1 MKGCFH
7 IIRWIF
13 VLLAVGGAGGGAY
26 VYSVWSEQEQLLR
39 ETVLSHIGQSL
50 PGWDVGL
57 VRARFDWNRR
67 VHLYDFSVRPE
78 GETEPLL
85 RIPEV
90 VVTIDLDRFRDDQS
104 LSLREIEL
112 LGPQVQLTRFADG
125 RWNFQRPTMLEQS
138 GGVVPD
144 LRIRDG
150 NALIRIEHQDAA
162 PASVELNRVNLE
174 MLSTGMR
181 RLQFKGQLE
190 IARAGILNL
199 HGTWGL
205 DAGQWAVNG
214 QMVDVSANRDL
225 IEIVSSLS
233 PELQATLRKFDNR
246 LHALF
251 HKTPVV
257 HASDGSAVQKSTS
270 AERLVGPE
278 HRVLESG
285 VNDVPPRTLNAEPE
299 PDPQGV
305 PSLGIAGLMDINFR
319 MQRHPDV
326 AAADYKVLLTLKQ
339 SQFSHPELP
348 LPLHDIVGKV
358 YWDGTQLLVR
368 DVSARNGVT
377 RLGMDVSIDKSSKEP
392 GELQLRIQDLMLDQ
406 RLYDCL
412 PASWQKF
419 YRSLQPAGMVDVSG
433 RLRFD
438 GASVWHPENFV
449 ITAKGCSAVHDRF
462 PYPIQAIRGAIRQ
475 VADQRDLTF
484 ELRGNL
490 GHSVLLIS
498 GKTRQAGPE
507 AETTVELVTRGLP
520 IDDRFLAACSE
531 PVRNVLRSLRL
542 KCLADIRLNLFRP
555 FGPKQPFQQTLL
567 AELSEGEFQSVHFP
581 LRLSQLAGQISY
593 TSRDRV
599 WLFSDLKARNEDAQF
614 EGVGVYSLASKP
626 GQLDMTITAK
636 GARFDKQL
644 ELALPAHM
652 QQLWDVLSP
661 GGRCHLLAKLHWT
674 PGNQPVVAL
683 PALRVFGGSL
693 QLKDFP
699 LPLTDIDARLSY
711 EQGVVQIK
719 QLRAR
724 HEEMQ
729 VRARGVAAHGA
740 DQWRVRFDEL
750 FVDDLVP
757 DRVFRLAL
765 PDGLRSAV
773 EQLNPRGKLSLS
785 GAVEIRGSSLADSAL
800 TSAWNTKV
808 VFSGGQLFAGLDLKR
823 IRGHVTAQGQWDG
836 RTLENRGEIRLDSL
850 EVLQHQI
857 NSVRGPYH
865 LRDGELTVG
874 SQRVLQPNPPAVPDS
889 ERLIATA
896 IGGNLTLDSFAVLG
910 DSPSY
915 HLIATIAA
923 GRLEDYA
930 RRYLPGSGNL
940 HGVINGWIDLHG
952 GGDSAQA
959 PVADDDF
966 DSISGRGQL
975 QISPAALYELP
986 VLVQVFRVLSFVPT
1000 DKTAFTYALLDFTVD
1015 RGAFWFK
1022 SIDLVG
1028 DTISLRG
1035 KGQARFDGKL
1045 ALDFYSMLG
1054 RNRPRIPVFNIL
1066 VDEATRGWV
1075 GVEVGGTVSAPR
1087 ARTKALPTID
1097 ETLRRFLGAFD
1108 TIRRPPIPRVR
1119 RAPQPPRLPSP

>member
-1 MKGCFH
+1 MKGLFH

-13 VLLAVGGAGGGAY
+13 VLLAVGGVGGGAY
-26 VYSVWSEQEQLLR
+26 VYSVWSEQEQMLR
-39 ETVLSHIGQSL
+39 ETILSHIGQRW
-50 PGWDVGL
+50 PGWDVRL

-67 VHLYDFSVRPE
+67 VHLYDFSVRSV

-85 RIPEV
+85 RIPEI

-104 LSLREIEL
+104 LSLREVEL
-112 LGPQVQLTRFADG
+112 LGPQVHLTRLADG
-125 RWNFQRPTMLEQS
+125 QWNFQRPSMLEQS
-138 GGVVPD
+138 DGVLPD

-150 NALIRIEHQDAA
+150 NASIRIEHQDAA

-174 MLSTGMR
+174 LLSTGLR
-181 RLQFKGQLE
+181 RFQFKGQLA
-190 IARAGILNL
+190 IARAGVLNL
-199 HGTWGL
+199 SGTWGL
-205 DAGQWAVNG
+205 DAGAWAVNG
-214 QMVDVSANRDL
+214 QMVDVSANQEL
-225 IEIVSSLS
+225 VEIASRLS
-233 PELQATLRKFDNR
+233 PEMQATLRKFDSR
-246 LHALF
+246 LQALF
-251 HKTPVV
+251 HKAPAG
-257 HASDGSAVQKSTS
+257 HASRSSQLHASPAGRSVSQDHGAVGSGGY
-270 AERLVGPE
+270 EL
-278 HRVLESG
+278 
-285 VNDVPPRTLNAEPE
+285 PPRTLDAEPRTQ
-299 PDPQGV
+299 PTGV

-319 MQRHPDV
+319 MHRQTAV
-326 AAADYKVLLTLKQ
+326 QNTEYKVLLTLKQ
-339 SQFSHPELP
+339 SQFSHPQLP

-377 RLGMDVSIDKSSKEP
+377 RLGMDVSIDKSSDDP
-392 GELQLRIQDLMLDQ
+392 GELRLQIQDLVLDQ
-406 RLYDCL
+406 RLYECL
-412 PASWQKF
+412 PPSWQTF
-419 YRSLQPAGMVDVSG
+419 YRSLQPTGMVDVAG

-438 GASVWHPENFV
+438 GASAWRPEDFV
-449 ITAKGCSAVHDRF
+449 VTAKGCSAVHDRF
-462 PYPIQAIRGAIRQ
+462 PYPIQGIRGAIRQ
-475 VADQRDLTF
+475 VAGKRDLTY

-490 GHSVLLIS
+490 GQSEVLIS
-498 GKTRQAGPE
+498 GKTRQAGPQ

-520 IDDRFLAACSE
+520 IDETFLAACSE
-531 PVRNVLRSLRL
+531 PVRNVIRSLRL
-542 KCLADIRLNLFRP
+542 KCLADIRLSLFRP
-555 FGPKQPFQQTLL
+555 FGYKQSFEQTLV
-567 AELSEGEFQSVHFP
+567 AELSEGEFQSLHFP

-593 TSRDRV
+593 TSRDQV
-599 WLFSDLKARNEDAQF
+599 WLFSDLRARNEDAQF
-614 EGVGVYSLASKP
+614 EGVGVFSAATKP

-644 ELALPAHM
+644 ELALPA
-652 QQLWDVLSP
+652 QLQELWDVLSP
-661 GGRCHLLAKLHWT
+661 GGRCHLLAKLHWI
-674 PGNQPVVAL
+674 PGKQPVVSL

-693 QLKDFP
+693 QLKEFP

-711 EQGVVQIK
+711 DQGVVQIQ

-729 VRARGVAAHGA
+729 VRARGLAEHGA

-785 GAVEIRGSSLADSAL
+785 GAVEIRGSSLANSVL

-823 IRGHVTAQGQWDG
+823 IRGYVTAQGQWDG
-836 RTLENRGEIRLDSL
+836 RILENRGEIRLDSL

-857 NSVRGPYH
+857 NSVRGPYR
-865 LRDGELTVG
+865 LRDGELTIG
-874 SQRVLQPNPPAVPDS
+874 SKRVLEANPPAVPDS

-915 HLIATIAA
+915 HLIATIAS

-930 RRYLPGSGNL
+930 RRYLPGAGNL

-952 GGDSAQA
+952 GGESVPAA
-959 PVADDDF
+959 VADADF

-1000 DKTAFTYALLDFTVD
+1000 DKAAFTYALLDFTVD

-1108 TIRRPPIPRVR
+1108 TVRRPPIPRVR